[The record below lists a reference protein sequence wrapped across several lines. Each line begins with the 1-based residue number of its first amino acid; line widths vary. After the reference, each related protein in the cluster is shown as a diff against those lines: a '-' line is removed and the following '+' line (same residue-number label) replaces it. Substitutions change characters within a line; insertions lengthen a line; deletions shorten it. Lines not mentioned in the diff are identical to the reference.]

1 MNVELE
7 QKDSKI
13 IEVHFVLD
21 ATHLEK
27 LHLLQLNTHP
37 S

>member
-1 MNVELE
+1 MNVELQ

-13 IEVHFVLD
+13 LEVYFILE
-21 ATHLEK
+21 ATRLEE
-27 LHLLQLNTHP
+27 LHLLQLNTRL